1 LTDLDG
7 IRIPQEAD
15 YAKHVYHIYA
25 IRVQNRDAL
34 LTALADEDI
43 HCGIHYPLSVHL
55 QKAYS
60 ELGYKHADLPVAE
73 KVASQFLSL
82 PMYPELTYDQQK
94 RVKDKIQEY
103 LS

>member
-1 LTDLDG
+1 MTNRSG
-7 IRIPQEAD
+7 SQTESKNI
-15 YAKHVYHIYA
+15 YHDNPDW
-25 IRVQNRDAL
+25 VQNRDAL
-34 LTALADEDI
+34 LTALVDEDI

-60 ELGYKHADLPVAE
+60 ELGYKHSDLPVAE

-82 PMYPELTYDQQK
+82 PMYPELTYNQQK

-103 LS
+103 LSQ